1 MPAFI
6 APDVKVALVALLNDR
21 PGLADIQVTNGYPGD
36 DAAEPERIFT
46 GNCRSQEVEIAGM
59 KAGRTHYQERGE
71 LDVIID
77 AIMPDGTAEDS
88 EARCQEFLREV
99 AECVADNR
107 TLGNVP
113 GLNFVA
119 CARWDLQTRY
129 GATGSWSQAT
139 YTIRYEARLT

>member
-6 APDVKVALVALLNDR
+6 APDLQIALVALLNER
-21 PGLADIQVTNGYPGD
+21 PNLADVQVTNGYAGD
-36 DAAEPERIFT
+36 ADAEPERIFT
-46 GNCRSQEVEIAGM
+46 GDSRSQEVEVAGM
-59 KAGRTHYQERGE
+59 KAGRTHYQEHGE

-77 AIMPDGTAEDS
+77 AIMPDGTPEES
-88 EARCQEFLREV
+88 KARCQELLVEL

-107 TLGNVP
+107 TLGGIA

-129 GATGSWSQAT
+129 GQTGSWSQAT